1 MLILVCSNNYF
12 FLIRINP
19 EKLTDIQKRMQAFLA
34 QDQELKEKAQR
45 VSHLLHCNSWG
56 MLVD

>member
-1 MLILVCSNNYF
+1 MHVLIIKVNFFFF

-19 EKLTDIQKRMQAFLA
+19 DKLTDIQKRLQAFLA

-45 VSHLLHCNSWG
+45 VSAHLPYYGS
-56 MLVD
+56 